1 MIFQEPFFQI
11 EIQKVENDFDEYEN
25 DTVSN
30 EESLAGSEATS
41 QISNDAIPILTKS
54 KNLRTKPR
62 KRILKEYDNSIPKV
76 QHIANGVNSTSNSVE
91 QSENEFD
98 IFGKSIAAQLK
109 NMPLDMAI
117 EAQMLIQ
124 NHLSELRL
132 KTIRSSS
139 SHYSNMAPP
148 LTQTSSPASA
158 HTSTSYVYSHDSED
172 PLSH

>member
-1 MIFQEPFFQI
+1 M
-11 EIQKVENDFDEYEN
+11 
-25 DTVSN
+25 SN

-41 QISNDAIPILTKS
+41 QISNDAIPILPKQ
-54 KNLRTKPR
+54 KNMRTKPR

-76 QHIANGVNSTSNSVE
+76 QHIANGANNSIE

-132 KTIRSSS
+132 KTIRASS
-139 SHYSNMAPP
+139 SHFSNMAPP
-148 LTQTSSPASA
+148 LTQTSSPASG
-158 HTSTSYVYSHDSED
+158 HTSTSFAYSQDSED